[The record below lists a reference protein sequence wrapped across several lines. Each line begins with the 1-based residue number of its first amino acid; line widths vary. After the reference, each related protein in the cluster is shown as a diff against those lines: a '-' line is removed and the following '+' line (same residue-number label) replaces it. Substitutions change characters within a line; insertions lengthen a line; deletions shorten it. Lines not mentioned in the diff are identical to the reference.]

1 MSKSKLKLSK
11 TTVECIHPDS
21 PKDIRLMAAEGR
33 LPIEGEEQVAALY
46 FLANDKDPE
55 IKELARKSLSAL
67 PEELL
72 STTISS
78 PEANPGL
85 LYYLSRHFSSNKV
98 LLELILKNTNTEIK
112 TIESIAA
119 SAGDAGL
126 LELIA
131 EDAERIRSN
140 PGILAAMSGNK
151 AASSALLKKVKNI
164 VEPGEAEPEAL
175 EEEEEEGS
183 LYKQILDM
191 GVSQKIKLAI
201 TGNKEARG
209 ILVKAPN
216 RLICGNVMKNPRITE
231 SEVVLF
237 SASKSVGEEV
247 FRIILSNKDW
257 MKKYQIKLN
266 LVSNPRVPIPVAMNL
281 LNHIRKKDLELLAK
295 SRNVSKSVANM
306 AARLVTSLNQKN
318 KK

>member
-1 MSKSKLKLSK
+1 MSKAKLKLSK

-46 FLANDKDPE
+46 YLANDKDPE
-55 IKELARKSLSAL
+55 IKELAHKSLSAL

-72 STTISS
+72 STAISS
-78 PEANPGL
+78 PEANPDL
-85 LYYLSRHFSSNKV
+85 LHYLSRHFSNNST
-98 LLELILKNTNTEIK
+98 LLGLILKNANTEIK

-119 SAGDAGL
+119 STDDAGL

-131 EDAERIRSN
+131 EDGERVKSN
-140 PGILAAMSGNK
+140 PGIVEAMSSNK
-151 AASSALLKKVKNI
+151 AASSSLLKKIGYI
-164 VEPGEAEPEAL
+164 VEPGEEEAEPV
-175 EEEEEEGS
+175 EEEEEAS

-201 TGNKEARG
+201 TGNKEART
-209 ILVKAPN
+209 ILVKEPN

-231 SEVVLF
+231 SEVDLF

-247 FRIILSNKDW
+247 FRLILANRDW

-295 SRNVSKSVANM
+295 SRNVSKTVSNL
-306 AARLVTSLNQKN
+306 AARLLSSMN
-318 KK
+318 KKKK

>member
-1 MSKSKLKLSK
+1 MSTTKLKLSK
-11 TTVECIHPDS
+11 ATVECIHPDS

-33 LPIEGEEQVAALY
+33 LPIEGEERVAALY
-46 FLANDKDPE
+46 YLANDKDPE
-55 IKELARKSLSAL
+55 IKKLARMSLSAL

-72 STTISS
+72 SAALSS

-85 LYYLSRHFSSNKV
+85 LDYLSRHFSKNSV
-98 LLELILKNTNTEIK
+98 LLGLILKNANTEIK
-112 TIESIAA
+112 TVESIAA
-119 SAGDAGL
+119 SAGDARL
-126 LELIA
+126 LELIS
-131 EDAERIRSN
+131 EDMERIKAN
-140 PGILAAMSGNK
+140 PGILEAIKGNK
-151 AASSALLKKVKNI
+151 AASVTLLKKVRNI
-164 VEPGEAEPEAL
+164 LEPGEEEAEL
-175 EEEEEEGS
+175 VEEEEEEGS
-183 LYKQILDM
+183 LYKQILEM

-201 TGNKEARG
+201 TGNKEART
-209 ILVKAPN
+209 ILVKEPN

-231 SEVVLF
+231 SEVDLF

-247 FRIILSNKDW
+247 FRLILANRDW

-295 SRNVSKSVANM
+295 SRNVSRSVSNM
-306 AARLVTSLNQKN
+306 AARLLTSMNQK

>member
-1 MSKSKLKLSK
+1 MSTTKLKLSK
-11 TTVECIHPDS
+11 ATVECIHPAS

-46 FLANDKDPE
+46 YLANDKDPE
-55 IKELARKSLSAL
+55 IKKLARMSLSAL

-72 STTISS
+72 SAAMSS

-85 LYYLSRHFSSNKV
+85 LDYLSRHFSKNSV

-112 TIESIAA
+112 TVESITAFA
-119 SAGDAGL
+119 DADL
-126 LELIA
+126 LEIIS
-131 EDAERIRSN
+131 EDAERIKAN
-140 PGILAAMSGNK
+140 PGILEAIKGNK
-151 AASSALLKKVKNI
+151 AASSTLLKKVKNI
-164 VEPGEAEPEAL
+164 LEPGEEEAELP
-175 EEEEEEGS
+175 EEEEESAS
-183 LYKQILDM
+183 LYKQILEM
-191 GVSQKIKLAI
+191 GVSEKIKLAI
-201 TGNKEARG
+201 TGNKEART
-209 ILVKAPN
+209 ILVKEPN

-231 SEVVLF
+231 SEVDLF

-247 FRIILSNKDW
+247 FRLILANRDW

-295 SRNVSKSVANM
+295 SRNVSRSVSNM
-306 AARLVTSLNQKN
+306 AARLLTSMNQK

>member
-1 MSKSKLKLSK
+1 MSKAKLKLSK

-21 PKDIRLMAAEGR
+21 PRDIRLMAAEGR

-46 FLANDKDPE
+46 FLANDKDSE

-67 PEELL
+67 PVEVL
-72 STTISS
+72 SAAISS

-85 LYYLSRHFSSNKV
+85 LDYLSKHFSSNMV
-98 LLELILKNTNTEIK
+98 LLELILKNTNREIK

-119 SAGDAGL
+119 STDDAGL

-131 EDAERIRSN
+131 EDAERVRSN

-151 AASSALLKKVKNI
+151 AASSALLKKVRNI
-164 VEPGEAEPEAL
+164 VEPGEAKAEAL
-175 EEEEEEGS
+175 EEEEVEEGS

-201 TGNKEARG
+201 TGNKEARS

-247 FRIILSNKDW
+247 FRLILANKDW
-257 MKKYQIKLN
+257 MKKYQIKFN

-281 LNHIRKKDLELLAK
+281 LNHIRKKDLEMLAK
-295 SRNVSKSVANM
+295 SRNVSRSVANM
-306 AARLVTSLNQKN
+306 AARLVTSLN
-318 KK
+318 KKKK

>member
-1 MSKSKLKLSK
+1 MSTTKLKLSK

-33 LPIEGEEQVAALY
+33 LPIEGEERVAALY
-46 FLANDKDPE
+46 YLANDKDPE
-55 IKELARKSLSAL
+55 IKKLARMSLSAL

-72 STTISS
+72 SAAMSS

-85 LYYLSRHFSSNKV
+85 LDYLSRHFSKNSV

-112 TIESIAA
+112 TVESIAA
-119 SAGDAGL
+119 SADTGL

-131 EDAERIRSN
+131 EDGERIKAN
-140 PGILAAMSGNK
+140 PGILEAIKGNK
-151 AASSALLKKVKNI
+151 AASSTLLKKVKNI
-164 VEPGEAEPEAL
+164 LEPGEEEAELP
-175 EEEEEEGS
+175 EEEEEESAS
-183 LYKQILDM
+183 LYKQILEM

-201 TGNKEARG
+201 TGNKEART
-209 ILVKAPN
+209 ILVKEPN

-231 SEVVLF
+231 SEVDLF

-247 FRIILSNKDW
+247 FRLILANRDW

-295 SRNVSKSVANM
+295 SRNVSRSVSNM
-306 AARLVTSLNQKN
+306 AARLLTSMNQK